1 MTRRNPWIGALWS
14 CAIVLIVAAFS
25 ARLWQT
31 SFWFRSP
38 AESSPG
44 PVVVF
49 LQQLADA
56 VVSPA
61 LYVGFGT
68 IAGLLFLHARGRAR
82 RSSEN
87 RRPAGKI

>member
-1 MTRRNPWIGALWS
+1 
-14 CAIVLIVAAFS
+14 VAF
-25 ARLWQT
+25 
-31 SFWFRSP
+31 F
-38 AESSPG
+38 
-44 PVVVF
+44 
-49 LQQLADA
+49 QQLADA

>member
-1 MTRRNPWIGALWS
+1 MRKHNPWIGALWF
-14 CAIVLIVAAFS
+14 CAIVLIVGAFA

-31 SFWFRSP
+31 SFWYPSI
-38 AESSPG
+38 ADVSPG

-49 LQQLADA
+49 LQQLADS

-68 IAGLLFLHARGRAR
+68 IGGLVFLHAWRHAR
-82 RSSEN
+82 RSTAE
-87 RRPAGKI
+87 RPPTGST